1 MSFISEQLEKH
12 TADISGFETSRDYI
26 SLSHCAN
33 DKEEILRMFLDG
45 FPANHMI
52 RLKCY
57 KGYQM
62 ERDMIER
69 VKQVFAFQG
78 GPYAPGGEIVAFG
91 GLVKGHPDFLFDGYP
106 ADCKSVPEDK
116 HLPEAIRLP
125 RRVYYQLQ
133 GYMQYRLQDKA
144 LAIYES
150 RESGLIRDYWIKA
163 NLSVQKEIDEKL
175 KWCVGQIRK
184 AA

>member
-1 MSFISEQLEKH
+1 MSFISEQIEKH

-33 DKEEILRMFLDG
+33 DKEEILRLFLEG
-45 FPANHMI
+45 FNPTHLI

-62 ERDMIER
+62 ERDLIER
-69 VKQVFAFQG
+69 VKQVFSFTG
-78 GPYAPGGEIVAFG
+78 GPYSAGGEIVAFD
-91 GLVKGHPDFLFDGYP
+91 GLVKGHPDFCFEGHP

-116 HLPEAIRLP
+116 HLPDPYKLP
-125 RRVYYQLQ
+125 RRVYMQMQ
-133 GYMQYRLQDKA
+133 GYMHYGQHDRA
-144 LAIYES
+144 LVIYES
-150 RESGLIRDYWIKA
+150 RESGLINDYWIRA
-163 NLSVQKEIDEKL
+163 NLAVQQEIDEKM